1 MVAADESSG
10 LCPSLVVGLYPGT
23 NEQTRECNLACFP
36 LGGLDGVHHDRHGAR
51 VEVPEALLYATLA
64 ASLSIE
70 SFGKRNENTKK
81 KDQGAML
88 MAGGSRIWKLVK

>member
-1 MVAADESSG
+1 MKAAAVSE
-10 LCPSLVVGLYPGT
+10 PNKQASLFSPWRAGW
-23 NEQTRECNLACFP
+23 
-36 LGGLDGVHHDRHGAR
+36 VHQDRHSAR

-88 MAGGSRIWKLVK
+88 MAGASRIWKLVK